1 MNEVTQN
8 LKLGKKVL
16 IIGCAGSG
24 KTTLAKQLSKIIGL
38 PIIHMDNYYWS
49 DNWGRKSDAE
59 WHDIVNELCQK
70 PKWIMDGNYTKSMP
84 IRFQYATAVI
94 YLDVPR
100 WKCLLR
106 VVMRRFRLIYNKKR
120 DDIPANC
127 NERMNVEFYRWIW
140 NYPKR
145 SRNNTLEL
153 LKRFNGIVYHLK
165 SKQDTDSFIKIMFSQ
180 SRPYL
185 N

>member
-1 MNEVTQN
+1 MNEATQKLN
-8 LKLGKKVL
+8 LGKKVL

-24 KTTLAKQLSKIIGL
+24 KTTLAKQLSKLIGL
-38 PIIHMDNYYWS
+38 PIIHMDNYYWTE
-49 DNWGRKSDAE
+49 NWSRKSDKV
-59 WHDIVNELCQK
+59 WHEIVNELCKQ

-94 YLDVPR
+94 YLDMPR

-106 VVMRRFRLIYNKKR
+106 VVIRRFRLIYNKKR
-120 DDIPANC
+120 DDIPKKC

-145 SRNNTLEL
+145 SRNETLAL
-153 LKRFNGIVYHLK
+153 LNASDKIIFHLK
-165 SKQDTDSFIKIMFSQ
+165 SRRDVHYFIKNISA
-180 SRPYL
+180 L
-185 N
+185 E

>member
-1 MNEVTQN
+1 MNETIQKLN
-8 LKLGKKVL
+8 LGKKVL

-24 KTTLAKQLSKIIGL
+24 KTTLAKQLSKIIDL
-38 PIIHMDNYYWS
+38 PIIHMDNYYWTK
-49 DNWGRKSDAE
+49 NWGRKSDDA
-59 WHDIVNELCQK
+59 WHDIVNELCQQ
-70 PKWIMDGNYTKSMP
+70 PKWIMDGNYTKTMAT
-84 IRFQYATAVI
+84 RFQHACTII
-94 YLDVPR
+94 YLDIPR

-106 VVMRRFRLIYNKKR
+106 VMIRRFRLIYNKNR

-127 NERMNVEFYRWIW
+127 NERMSVEFYRWIW

-153 LKRFNGIVYHLK
+153 LKNYSEIVYHLK
-165 SKQDTDSFIKIMFSQ
+165 SKQDADAFIKTMLFS
-180 SRPYL
+180 SRLHL